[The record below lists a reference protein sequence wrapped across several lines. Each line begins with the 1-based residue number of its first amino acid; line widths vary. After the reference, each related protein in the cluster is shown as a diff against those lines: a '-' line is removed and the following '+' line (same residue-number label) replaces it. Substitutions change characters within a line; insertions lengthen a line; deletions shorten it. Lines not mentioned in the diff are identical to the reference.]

1 MITVSVTRFRLRSG
15 NPVSLMLFF
24 WHTLRSA
31 RQAERTPGF
40 LGGKL
45 FNDAN
50 HTYWTVTL
58 WESEEAMRT
67 FRSGGEHQRAMR
79 AMKLLERFCSEA
91 AVVSY
96 QAPSPELPNAE
107 TMYEKLIQ
115 QGRFYKLTHPSTVH
129 VSRALPRPCFGSGR
143 LLTPRRTPRTLVGKS
158 AA

>member
-40 LGGKL
+40 LGDKL

-67 FRSGGEHQRAMR
+67 FRSGGEYQRAMR
-79 AMKLLERFCSEA
+79 AMKLLDRFCSEA

-107 TMYEKLIQ
+107 TRRCTKNSFDK
-115 QGRFYKLTHPSTVH
+115 GASTSSLT
-129 VSRALPRPCFGSGR
+129 
-143 LLTPRRTPRTLVGKS
+143 RRPRTS
-158 AA
+158 AGRCQDHALEAVDC